1 MTRTGW
7 LLTAAVA
14 ALYFLHQ
21 DIWFWDQARPLVFGF
36 LPIGFFYHA
45 VYSLAAAALMWALIR
60 LAWPAHLEAEA
71 EAPSAPGS
79 GGGDDAP
86 AAREERR

>member
-60 LAWPAHLEAEA
+60 LAWPAHLEAAA
-71 EAPSAPGS
+71 EAPSAPES
-79 GGGDDAP
+79 VGGDDAP
-86 AAREERR
+86 AAGEERR

>member
-60 LAWPAHLEAEA
+60 LAWPEHLEAEA
-71 EAPSAPGS
+71 EAASAPRP

-86 AAREERR
+86 AAGEEHR

>member
-60 LAWPAHLEAEA
+60 FAWPGHLEAEA
-71 EAPSAPGS
+71 ESASAPAP
-79 GGGDDAP
+79 GDGAAGP
-86 AAREERR
+86 AADGERR

>member
-71 EAPSAPGS
+71 ETASAPDP
-79 GGGDDAP
+79 GGGDDGPP
-86 AAREERR
+86 AGEEHR

>member
-14 ALYFLHQ
+14 ALYVLHQ

-71 EAPSAPGS
+71 EAPSAPEP
-79 GGGDDAP
+79 GGQP
-86 AAREERR
+86 AAPSESEERR

>member
-21 DIWFWDQARPLVFGF
+21 DTWFWDQARPLVFGF

-45 VYSLAAAALMWALIR
+45 VYSLAAAGLMWALIR

-71 EAPSAPGS
+71 EAASPPEPG
-79 GGGDDAP
+79 DAATAP
-86 AAREERR
+86 AADEERR

>member
-7 LLTAAVA
+7 ILTAAVA
-14 ALYFLHQ
+14 ALYLLHQ
-21 DIWFWDQARPLVFGF
+21 DIWFWEQARPLIFGF

-60 LAWPAHLEAEA
+60 FAWPQHLETEA
-71 EAPSAPGS
+71 EGASAPAP
-79 GGGDDAP
+79 GDGAAAP
-86 AAREERR
+86 AAGEERR

>member
-21 DIWFWDQARPLVFGF
+21 DVWFWDQARPLVFGF

-60 LAWPAHLEAEA
+60 FAWPGHLDTEAESA
-71 EAPSAPGS
+71 SAPAP
-79 GGGDDAP
+79 GDGAAGP
-86 AAREERR
+86 AADGERR